1 MRQAVNNR
9 PPSLVL
15 ASASPRRLQL
25 LMQIGVQCDVL
36 PQNID
41 ETPLPDEN
49 PSDYVSRLAREK
61 AEAAL
66 RNLDSERTVL
76 GSDTIVCC
84 DGMIL
89 GKPRDRA
96 HALSML
102 ELLSG
107 KTHEVQTAIHLMNS
121 SLEADGFSTSRV
133 KFRNIAR
140 EEAEQYWLTG
150 EPEGKAGAYGI
161 QGYAAVFVESIEGSY
176 SGVMGL
182 PLFETAALLQE
193 FNIPCWQPMEELV

>member
-1 MRQAVNNR
+1 MNNH
-9 PPSLVL
+9 PTPLVL

-25 LMQIGVQCDVL
+25 LTQIGVQCDVL

-49 PSDYVSRLAREK
+49 PSDYVTRLARGK

-66 RNLDSERTVL
+66 RCAGPERTVL

-84 DGMIL
+84 EGSIL

-102 ELLSG
+102 DFLSG
-107 KTHEVQTAIHLMNS
+107 KTHEVRTAVHLMRS
-121 SLEADGFSTSRV
+121 SLEAGRFSISRV
-133 KFRNIAR
+133 KFRKIER
-140 EEAEQYWLTG
+140 EEAERYWLTG
-150 EPEGKAGAYGI
+150 EPVGKAGAYGI
-161 QGYAAVFVESIEGSY
+161 QGNAAVFVESIEGSY

-182 PLFETAALLQE
+182 PLFETAELLQE
-193 FNIPCWQPMEELV
+193 FNIPCWQPMEDYV